1 MSILTNNQDSVNYN
15 QKERFFSHIRLLGK
29 GWKQMRL
36 CNRVSISATGR
47 VTSFQLS
54 LELSHKAQVEYC
66 TESAKTFIWV
76 FHVTKKLE
84 WMFWPTQYDLPF
96 IALSIYT

>member
-1 MSILTNNQDSVNYN
+1 MECSKPENGEIWQYPVLTNLYN
-15 QKERFFSHIRLLGK
+15 K
-29 GWKQMRL
+29 GNMQA
-36 CNRVSISATGR
+36 ATGR
-47 VTSFQLS
+47 VTWFQLS